1 MNQDT
6 IPAIMGIKEK
16 EKHSACL
23 QRMAH
28 SKPKVESALID
39 SQGSNSLTLA
49 GKVSE
54 DFTNAIA
61 FTLALFR
68 GRYKVDIDIQV

>member
-1 MNQDT
+1 
-6 IPAIMGIKEK
+6 
-16 EKHSACL
+16 
-23 QRMAH
+23 MAH

-39 SQGSNSLTLA
+39 SQGSNSLSLA

-54 DFTNAIA
+54 DFTNATA

-68 GRYKVDIDIQV
+68 GRYGVDIDIQV

>member
-1 MNQDT
+1 
-6 IPAIMGIKEK
+6 
-16 EKHSACL
+16 
-23 QRMAH
+23 MAH

-39 SQGSNSLTLA
+39 SQGSNSLNLA

-68 GRYKVDIDIQV
+68 GRYGVDIDIQV